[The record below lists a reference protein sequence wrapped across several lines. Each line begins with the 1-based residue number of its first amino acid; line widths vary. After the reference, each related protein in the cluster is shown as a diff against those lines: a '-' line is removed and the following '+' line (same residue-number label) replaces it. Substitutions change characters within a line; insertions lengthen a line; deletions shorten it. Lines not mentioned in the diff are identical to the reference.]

1 MISRE
6 AVRLKTGDKSELTRE
21 TASGDGTQQNYKLAH
36 RTVLDSI
43 QVWVAG
49 SLLVENTDYTV
60 NYTHGVVSFTSAPA
74 LGAEIVIQYYWAV
87 FSDDEVDYFL
97 TESSDNVTYASATL
111 LLALAADAAKVAMRE
126 TMSGGGGTG
135 SVTRDT
141 SLTAQEL
148 RETANVL
155 YKQYT
160 EEAGSSFPADGLT
173 EVPWTVHMIDRID
186 EQDQYRDWPD

>member
-1 MISRE
+1 MTPTE
-6 AVRLKTGDKSELTRE
+6 AVRLKTGDKSALTRE
-21 TASGDGTQQNYKLAH
+21 SARGDGTQQHFKLQHDTLTAAP
-36 RTVLDSI
+36 I
-43 QVWVAG
+43 VWVDGALQ
-49 SLLVENTDYTV
+49 SETSDYTV
-60 NYTHGVVSFTSAPA
+60 NSSDGVISFLVAPA
-74 LGAEIVIQYYWAV
+74 IGLEIIIQYYWAV
-87 FSDDEVDYFL
+87 FSDDEVEYFL
-97 TESSDNVTYASATL
+97 SESAENVTLASSKL
-111 LLALAADAAKVAMRE
+111 LMALAADAAKVAMRE

-173 EVPWTVHMIDRID
+173 EIPWTVHMVDRID
-186 EQDQYRDWPD
+186 DQDLYRDWPE